1 MFYQKP
7 NFIVGIWYIFYIQHL
22 FPIAIKCKLDI
33 ITDNV
38 SKDKGNLKETAHF
51 CYTILH
57 KSIPILK
64 SFKQKPELMRN
75 CKLLISTYN
84 KDNWQTEIVLIQNL
98 LQLNNLLKCTL
109 L

>member
-1 MFYQKP
+1 
-7 NFIVGIWYIFYIQHL
+7 
-22 FPIAIKCKLDI
+22 
-33 ITDNV
+33 V

-84 KDNWQTEIVLIQNL
+84 KDN
-98 LQLNNLLKCTL
+98 
-109 L
+109 